1 MNGGIYS
8 TGNEIVDENA
18 KLNISGN
25 IIPQVWYRTIIR
37 ESGKP
42 NLTAI
47 IILADIVY
55 WYKPTEIRDE
65 GTGQIIGVRKKF
77 KSDLLQRSYQ
87 QLSEQFGISKKEATN
102 AVVFLEKL
110 GVVKRV
116 FRTISMNGI
125 VVNNVLYLE
134 LVVDRLKELTYPEET
149 RADLDS
155 AENGRGKAKAKAEKM
170 SFPTAIEKEIPFVE
184 ERAVPFQRERVSP
197 FKEGAYPD
205 RETEPWIAKEVPQT
219 DSGQTNTE
227 ITTKTIAESTQKNTT
242 EIVTGYRNNPILS
255 YQAAEEQFKDQID
268 YDAIWIDRPFDRKL
282 LNEIVGL
289 AVDVLT
295 SNAKTIRVNQEER
308 PLGIVQGMY
317 KKLDKFTVE
326 YVIDSIKQ
334 CTRKANNIRAVLLT
348 ALYNATLTANSYI
361 SNLFAYQE
369 AIPQT

>member
-65 GTGQIIGVRKKF
+65 GTGQVIGVRKKF
-77 KSDLLQRSYQ
+77 KSDFLQRSYQ
-87 QLSEQFGISKKEATN
+87 QISEQFGISKKEATN

-134 LVVDRLKELTYPEET
+134 LIVDRLKELTYPEET
-149 RADLDS
+149 GADPVSFEKRREIQSRENQFPYSHRGRDTFCRREGCPFPKEEGVTIQRGSIPRQGNRALDTQ
-155 AENGRGKAKAKAEKM
+155 RG
-170 SFPTAIEKEIPFVE
+170 
-184 ERAVPFQRERVSP
+184 
-197 FKEGAYPD
+197 
-205 RETEPWIAKEVPQT
+205 
-219 DSGQTNTE
+219 
-227 ITTKTIAESTQKNTT
+227 
-242 EIVTGYRNNPILS
+242 
-255 YQAAEEQFKDQID
+255 
-268 YDAIWIDRPFDRKL
+268 
-282 LNEIVGL
+282 
-289 AVDVLT
+289 T
-295 SNAKTIRVNQEER
+295 S
-308 PLGIVQGMY
+308 
-317 KKLDKFTVE
+317 D
-326 YVIDSIKQ
+326 
-334 CTRKANNIRAVLLT
+334 
-348 ALYNATLTANSYI
+348 
-361 SNLFAYQE
+361 
-369 AIPQT
+369 